1 MIRKTYSALALL
13 ALAGMVMVGCG
24 KEDLT
29 ELDSTWGKKEGD
41 VMAKYNELQTKNQE
55 LTTKFESVKTAN
67 LADTTKA
74 SDRAMIDQMLKD
86 HQAAIG
92 EIEKTINDLKAK
104 RDEAMKSGKK
114 ADYEA
119 AWKDAEAQYE
129 GALKRIDELQS
140 QNNDI
145 ASKIDGLSSAATTAP
160 AGTVDTAAAGTHV
173 DTAAAA
179 AKTDAKKP
187 AETAA
192 KTTETKADDKGG
204 ASSSDAKSK

>member
-13 ALAGMVMVGCG
+13 ALAGMIMVGCG

-41 VMAKYNELQTKNQE
+41 VVAKLAELQGKNQE
-55 LTTKFESVKTAN
+55 LTAKFETIKTAN

-86 HQAAIG
+86 HGTATG

-104 RDEAMKSGKK
+104 RDEALKSGKK

-140 QNNDI
+140 QNSDI
-145 ASKIDGLSSAATTAP
+145 ASKIDGLSSTAATAP
-160 AGTVDTAAAGTHV
+160 TGAHV
-173 DTAAAA
+173 DTAAPGAHVDTAAPAA
-179 AKTDAKKP
+179 ARADAKKP
-187 AETAA
+187 AETAG
-192 KTTETKADDKGG
+192 KTTEPKADAK
-204 ASSSDAKSK
+204 SSSGDAKSK